1 MDTALNGLRALV
13 VDDDEDVRTALVDA
27 LIKAGYSVSVACDGM
42 QARKEIMKRR
52 FEVIITD
59 LQMPIMNGLA
69 LLAFS
74 QKQSLETPVIFVSG
88 AGSALE
94 QLALERGAF
103 AFIRKPFAPKTV
115 LDMVRRATRPDKA
128 GAPHPPSL
136 DSRSTDEQNC

>member
-1 MDTALNGLRALV
+1 MKTTLNGLRALV
-13 VDDDEDVRTALVDA
+13 VEDDVDLRMALVDA
-27 LIKAGYSVSVACDGM
+27 LTEAGYAVCAAGDGV
-42 QARKEIMKRR
+42 QALEQLAKRR
-52 FEVIITD
+52 FDVILTD
-59 LQMPIMNGLA
+59 YQMPIMNGLA

-74 QKQSLETPVIFVSG
+74 QKQSMKTPVIFVSG

-94 QLALERGAF
+94 QVALERGAF